1 MYNPCLRKEDFSFQK
16 KKRVHS
22 PISPMERAQVSCLE
36 FAVTLGLG
44 LYYTG
49 LIKLQRQYSE

>member
-16 KKRVHS
+16 KKECIAPS
-22 PISPMERAQVSCLE
+22 PPMERAQVSCLE

-44 LYYTG
+44 L
-49 LIKLQRQYSE
+49 